1 MRVTLG
7 VAILAILAGSHSA
20 LAQDLTRACLRS
32 TSAGGAT
39 INCLKASVLLQ
50 RAQLQELRNLREA
63 LARSTE
69 RSVAATNAAAARTGR
84 VLDSVARTL
93 QAGGGPTATYPF
105 IDDLSAIKG
114 STFACPSGDCAADA
128 KVAADRVCRQL
139 KFAGQHAFDF
149 EDSDDLDAPKR
160 MRWVACRR

>member
-1 MRVTLG
+1 MRVILG
-7 VAILAILAGSHSA
+7 AAILAILAGSQA
-20 LAQDLTRACLRS
+20 AQAQDLTRACLRS
-32 TSAGGAT
+32 TSAGGAS

-84 VLDSVARTL
+84 AIARMTGAI
-93 QAGGGPTATYPF
+93 QAGGGPTTTYPF

-139 KFAGQHAFDF
+139 NFAGQHAFDV
-149 EDSDDLDAPKR
+149 EDSDDLDNPKR
-160 MRWVACRR
+160 LRWVACRR